1 MTEIVKE
8 ITFKV
13 PRTVAKIVQIRF
25 NQKFFKLFQNII
37 NYSSIPKQLLLVQ
50 TVDQKRFMQFD
61 VFPCHQIRKTLR
73 IKTDH
78 RIHLRPQL
86 HI

>member
-25 NQKFFKLFQNII
+25 NQKVFKLFQNIV
-37 NYSSIPKQLLLVQ
+37 YH
-50 TVDQKRFMQFD
+50 FD
-61 VFPCHQIRKTLR
+61 
-73 IKTDH
+73 
-78 RIHLRPQL
+78 
-86 HI
+86 